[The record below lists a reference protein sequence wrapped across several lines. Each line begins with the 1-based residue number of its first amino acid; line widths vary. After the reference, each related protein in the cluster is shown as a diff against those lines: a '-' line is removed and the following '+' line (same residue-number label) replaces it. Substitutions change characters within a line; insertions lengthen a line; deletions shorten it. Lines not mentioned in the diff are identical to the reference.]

1 MSFTKESIALMLAE
15 KRGYIKI
22 TQGEKRESKVWKT
35 FGIVYKNSISDE
47 QDERI
52 NGWIACIKCEQV
64 FGNITSTGTLGRHKC
79 IKLSDNS
86 TREIT
91 PYFKKKDNSKEN
103 FLMLTEG
110 LIDFVA

>member
-52 NGWIACIKCEQV
+52 NGWIACIKCKQV
-64 FGNITSTGTLGRHKC
+64 FGNKTSTGTLGRHN
-79 IKLSDNS
+79 LLNS
-86 TREIT
+86 VTIQRARLHHVLKRKISRRNIFEC
-91 PYFKKKDNSKEN
+91 SR
-103 FLMLTEG
+103 G
-110 LIDFVA
+110 